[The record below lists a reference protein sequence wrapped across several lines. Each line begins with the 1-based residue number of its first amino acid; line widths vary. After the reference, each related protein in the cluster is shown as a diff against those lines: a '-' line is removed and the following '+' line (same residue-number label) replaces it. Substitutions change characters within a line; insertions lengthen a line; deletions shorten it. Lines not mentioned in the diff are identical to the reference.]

1 MFMTKLEDELIGKI
15 TVQDLKDAR
24 KRLLQ
29 KNPNLKKREMY
40 QQIFDE
46 VLRFW
51 LEPVKIELK
60 EIIKELEEI
69 GNVAEWK
76 GSSLEN

>member
-1 MFMTKLEDELIGKI
+1 MFMTKLEDELIGRI

-51 LEPVKIELK
+51 LEPVQIELK